1 VEFQWLLANP
11 VIERDDD
18 APGMMQ
24 EQRDPSDL
32 LVRPHASLSH
42 HHPCPSRSSQLGWMQ
57 WTSLVRRTGPSTVDG
72 RLTAGVTQKSTLALP
87 TRLYD

>member
-1 VEFQWLLANP
+1 MEFQWLLANP

-42 HHPCPSRSSQLGWMQ
+42 HHPCPSRSSQLGW
-57 WTSLVRRTGPSTVDG
+57 SNGPRWLDEPA
-72 RLTAGVTQKSTLALP
+72 RP
-87 TRLYD
+87 P